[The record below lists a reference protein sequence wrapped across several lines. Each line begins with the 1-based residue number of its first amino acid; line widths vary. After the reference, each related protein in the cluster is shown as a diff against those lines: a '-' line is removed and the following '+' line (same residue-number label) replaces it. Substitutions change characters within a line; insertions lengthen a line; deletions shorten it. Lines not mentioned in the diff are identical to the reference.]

1 MSRAA
6 WNSST
11 FTDPLN
17 KHQQP
22 RQASPLHTTRSKKK
36 TALVQKT
43 SRFARIKQRGQHQLL
58 QKKQHEKIAN
68 SSQLKAKQLQQQ
80 KDRERRSLLAREKDL
95 KEEARQRIRAKDDE
109 RRKAQAELSKQ
120 GDGVG
125 NPKNHT
131 DAVDTGLGTMRNNTG
146 RAYQTNGTLPPT
158 PPSSSSPKSLPHS
171 PSLAGALEDRNGN
184 DVNGNARNTASVA
197 DSNPSTASTYHTNNS
212 EQLCHAANTPPHS
225 YPLAHNDPAQTNH
238 QTTTATN
245 IVPPENEKDNS
256 IEHLLA
262 ATAPMVGISDT
273 WKEDLEQHQMNYMT
287 SLRDPGVFTAEL
299 LRQQK
304 QDKLNKEKKK
314 KRNKQSSIAVK
325 IELGDLIAYD
335 HQKMNQC
342 VLNQLC
348 LNLQANN
355 GAATI
360 CELSLSNANINDSML
375 HAIADAL
382 ATNQHVTAL
391 NVVKND
397 ITSQG
402 IVSLAKALSTSTKTN
417 LRLLKLSHNNIGD
430 RGVAA
435 LAAVLHDTVLQAIE
449 LTNVN
454 GGDVGAKHLALAL
467 SVKRQRKDQ
476 SRARLPVFPSLVYGG
491 NQLTPKGLLY
501 FASCIVQN
509 KSICGLFLDGNVQLG
524 DQAGVVLSDL
534 LHCFTSLTD
543 ISVQNTGLTK
553 EGASTLLSACEG
565 SDTIRSV
572 QLGSNEK
579 WNDLQQVSMLATKF
593 KIENVKLEQMVRET
607 AADT

>member
-1 MSRAA
+1 
-6 WNSST
+6 
-11 FTDPLN
+11 
-17 KHQQP
+17 
-22 RQASPLHTTRSKKK
+22 LHTTRSKKK

-95 KEEARQRIRAKDDE
+95 KEEARQRIIAKDEEEARQRIRAKDDE

-131 DAVDTGLGTMRNNTG
+131 DATVDTGLGTMRNNTG
-146 RAYQTNGTLPPT
+146 RAHQTNGTLPPTPTNGTLPPT
-158 PPSSSSPKSLPHS
+158 PPSSSSPKSLPHP
-171 PSLAGALEDRNGN
+171 PSLADALEDRNGN

-212 EQLCHAANTPPHS
+212 EQLCHAANTPLHS
-225 YPLAHNDPAQTNH
+225 SSPLAHNDPAQTNH

-299 LRQQK
+299 LRQQT

-314 KRNKQSSIAVK
+314 KTNKQSSIAVK

-593 KIENVKLEQMVRET
+593 KIENVKLEQMVWET